1 MRKMILTLCA
11 LLLVA
16 LYWTPTVSADVSV
29 GVSITDD
36 GVKSFHLAI
45 GDYYHVPEKEIFV
58 VRERHIPDNE
68 LPVVFFLAAR
78 AKVAPGVII
87 DLRLKNK
94 SWMEITRHFGLGADV
109 YYVPVKQVSG
119 PPYGK
124 AYGHFKNKNKKDWGT
139 IRLADADI
147 VNFVNLRFVSEH
159 YGYSPDEV
167 IKMRAGGKTFVNI
180 NTELKKNKAKKQKDA
195 KSYSQKNKKPQSK
208 GKGKR
213 K

>member
-1 MRKMILTLCA
+1 MRRLILSLFVLLA
-11 LLLVA
+11 LVWFWMPA
-16 LYWTPTVSADVSV
+16 AKADVSL
-29 GVSITDD
+29 GVNITDD

-45 GDYYHVPEKEIFV
+45 GDYYHVPEKEIVV

>member
-1 MRKMILTLCA
+1 MRKMILVFCA
-11 LLLVA
+11 LSLMAICVPSTTDA
-16 LYWTPTVSADVSV
+16 GVSV
-29 GVSITDD
+29 GMTVTDE
-36 GVKSFHLAI
+36 GLKSFHVAI
-45 GDYYHVPEKEIFV
+45 GDYYQIPDKEIVV
-58 VRERHIPDNE
+58 VRKRHIPDEE

-94 SWMEITRHFGLGADV
+94 SWMEITRHFGLGAEV

-124 AYGHFKNKNKKDWGT
+124 AYGHFKNKNKKEWGK
-139 IRLADADI
+139 IALADADI
-147 VNFVNLRFVSEH
+147 VNFVNLKFVSEH

-167 IKMRAGGKTFVNI
+167 IKMRSGGKSFVNI
-180 NTELKKNKAKKQKDA
+180 SAEVKKNKAKKQKEA
-195 KSYSQKNKKPQSK
+195 KAYSQKDKKQNSK